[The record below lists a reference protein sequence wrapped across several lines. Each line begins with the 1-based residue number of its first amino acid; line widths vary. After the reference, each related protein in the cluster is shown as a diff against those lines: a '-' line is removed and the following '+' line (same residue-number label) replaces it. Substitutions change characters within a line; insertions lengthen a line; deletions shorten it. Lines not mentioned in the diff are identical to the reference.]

1 MSQFAQVLAEI
12 GDFGRFQ
19 IRLMI
24 LLSIPNFL
32 HAFYFFAQVF
42 MVLDEPH
49 HCSVA
54 WVKNHTLNL
63 SAADQLA
70 LGVPLDAA
78 GNPEPCLMFR
88 PPPDGA
94 SLEDILSHRFN
105 ETQPCDTGWDYPENR
120 PLSLTKEF
128 NLVCD
133 RQYLKEASQS
143 VYMSGLLVG
152 ALIFGP
158 LCDRIGRKAAVL
170 VQLLL
175 FSIIGVSTAFV
186 PSFELYMAL
195 RFAVATAISGYTF
208 SNVSL
213 REYLGSGASS
223 LVRHPAPEAVA
234 PQLPLLG
241 LTWWHLGVT
250 GTERAGAGPVS
261 PSVPAV
267 TEWVGPSWRTQ
278 AVVLSLCAFALGQM
292 ALAGLAYGVRNWR
305 LFQIAGTAPALLLFF
320 YFWALPES
328 ARWLLTRG
336 RIEEAKQVIRKAAL
350 VNRRKLSP
358 ELLSQLVEEKTGPSG
373 NALDLL
379 RHPQLRKVTLVLF
392 CVWFSTNV
400 VYFGL
405 GLKVGDFGL
414 DIYVTQLIFGAVEV
428 PARYSS
434 IFMMQRLGRKWS
446 QLGTQILGG
455 LMCISIVFI
464 PADLPVVVTV
474 LAVVGR
480 IAISATFTIAYVY
493 SAELFPT
500 VIRQTGMGLVSLF
513 SRIGGILTPFVILLE
528 EFYAALPML
537 IYGIVPIVAGL
548 LCILL
553 PETQGQAL
561 KDSIED
567 MEQEPHPRAP
577 KSVPPGKETD
587 ATGRTSSPGVAFVSS
602 TYF

>member
-213 REYLGSGASS
+213 L
-223 LVRHPAPEAVA
+223 
-234 PQLPLLG
+234 
-241 LTWWHLGVT
+241 
-250 GTERAGAGPVS
+250 
-261 PSVPAV
+261 